1 MGTGTE
7 YAQKNHRK
15 RDSFWEGDERLNPR
29 VMLGTYLGPRS
40 IFGRKGIET
49 DLTMRYLI
57 YGLLENVPMKNIFGE
72 C

>member
-29 VMLGTYLGPRS
+29 VTLGTNLGLKS
-40 IFGRKGIET
+40 IWGGRE
-49 DLTMRYLI
+49 
-57 YGLLENVPMKNIFGE
+57 
-72 C
+72 